1 MNVNLDMIKVNS
13 KHITGS
19 EEKLQRILYTLDL
32 KDCAY
37 TDSQNTDS
45 TYVKPG
51 NAKIQ
56 SRIDYVFMSKALN
69 LYLKSYKLKIPPVPD
84 HKAVETVIE
93 KITHKRGQLIWKLNT
108 SLLKDTR
115 YNEEITRIIQT
126 TMDKQNTGLSKG
138 ELWDWC
144 KIKIKEFSINF
155 GKTIAQRKKNI
166 KCCIEK
172 EINEIDE
179 IIKTNTDNDV
189 HLLVEKR
196 NRLKSDLD
204 ILLAN
209 DAIGYQIRSKA
220 EWVEKGEKNTA
231 YFLNLEKYR
240 QSKNAIFKLTK
251 SDGNEVDSKENIL
264 IEIVSYYQQLY
275 SSKNVPTVEINSYF
289 ESLDSVN
296 IRKLNNFESNSCEGG
311 ITANECDRVL
321 SKFKENKSPG
331 SDGLPIEFYKQFW
344 HLLKDHMISIFNEA
358 FDNEKLSNSQNQGIL
373 TLLHKKGDPQLLKN
387 YRPISLL
394 NTDYKIL
401 MHVLAN
407 RMHTVLH
414 KIISEDQN
422 GYVKKRFIGY
432 NIRLIE
438 DIIYY
443 QNKQSSD
450 SYLAFIDFEKAYDT
464 LEWEFLFKTL
474 KFYNFGPTFIKWIRT
489 TYKSPSISIKNNGWL
504 SESFEMKRGVRQ
516 GCPISSLLFILTAE
530 ILAHKLRFCDNNSN
544 RVVKLRQYADDMILL
559 GTKEI
564 SLKYSFKEI
573 SKFTAVAGP
582 KLNMDKTEILVTGE
596 YQNVA
601 TFCDKK
607 VAKSVN
613 CLGIEVGHDLELCE
627 KINWANKI
635 EKIQRLLIQWK
646 KRHLTIFGKIIVIK
660 TLALSQIIYS
670 ATNTHIPDYVIP
682 RLNTI
687 VYNFLWENKE
697 RIKRKT
703 LIGKFEDGGVEMI
716 DINSYF
722 LAIKVT
728 WIKRLINSE
737 SNWSVIGN
745 HSINQF
751 GGRNLLLRITT
762 SDINYINN
770 LPVFY
775 KQIFQACISTNKLE
789 HRNIKSEY
797 ILLRQPIWHNIHIQY
812 KRKTLYYK
820 CCSHL

>member
-1 MNVNLDMIKVNS
+1 M
-13 KHITGS
+13 
-19 EEKLQRILYTLDL
+19 
-32 KDCAY
+32 
-37 TDSQNTDS
+37 
-45 TYVKPG
+45 
-51 NAKIQ
+51 
-56 SRIDYVFMSKALN
+56 
-69 LYLKSYKLKIPPVPD
+69 
-84 HKAVETVIE
+84 
-93 KITHKRGQLIWKLNT
+93 
-108 SLLKDTR
+108 
-115 YNEEITRIIQT
+115 
-126 TMDKQNTGLSKG
+126 
-138 ELWDWC
+138 
-144 KIKIKEFSINF
+144 
-155 GKTIAQRKKNI
+155 
-166 KCCIEK
+166 
-172 EINEIDE
+172 
-179 IIKTNTDNDV
+179 
-189 HLLVEKR
+189 
-196 NRLKSDLD
+196 
-204 ILLAN
+204 
-209 DAIGYQIRSKA
+209 
-220 EWVEKGEKNTA
+220 
-231 YFLNLEKYR
+231 
-240 QSKNAIFKLTK
+240 
-251 SDGNEVDSKENIL
+251 
-264 IEIVSYYQQLY
+264 
-275 SSKNVPTVEINSYF
+275 PTVEINSYF

-358 FDNEKLSNSQNQGIL
+358 FDNEKLSDSQNQGIL

-474 KFYNFGPTFIKWIRT
+474 KFYIFGPTFIKWIRT
-489 TYKSPSISIKNNGWL
+489 TYKSPSISIKSNGWL

-530 ILAHKLRFCDNNSN
+530 ILAHKLRLNANITGINIGQFCDNNSN

-559 GTKEI
+559 GTNEI
-564 SLKYSFKEI
+564 SLKHSFKEI

-722 LAIKVT
+722 MAIKVT
-728 WIKRLINSE
+728 WIKRLMNSE

-775 KQIFQACISTNKLE
+775 EQIFQAYISTNKLE

-812 KRKTLYYK
+812 KRKTLYFKKLIEKNIIFIKDLKFVKGILDETYIYIYSIMGNK
-820 CCSHL
+820 NCWMEVFQLKMRY